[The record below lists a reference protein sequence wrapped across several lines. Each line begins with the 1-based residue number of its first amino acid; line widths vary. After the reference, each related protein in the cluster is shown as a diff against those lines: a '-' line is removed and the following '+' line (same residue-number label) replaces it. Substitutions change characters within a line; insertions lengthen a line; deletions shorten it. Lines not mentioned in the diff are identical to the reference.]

1 MTGDQNSDGSQQAGG
16 VVDLASVRFDDRGLV
31 PVVAQ
36 DAETGAVLMLAYANV
51 EALRLTLETGQ
62 AHYFSRSRDELWRKG
77 ASSGNT
83 QQIEQVAVD
92 CDGDALLYLVQQTGP
107 ACHTGNR
114 SCFFRTLP
122 APAGPEHGSRPEH
135 SESHRLGESFALLES
150 VITERLAELPEGSYV
165 AGLHERG
172 LGYMAQK
179 VVEEAGETVVAA
191 LERRDEELLAEA
203 ADLLFH
209 LTVLLK
215 ESGHGL
221 VSVTEVLRQR
231 HAGRKDS

>member
-1 MTGDQNSDGSQQAGG
+1 MTGDRNGQGERRDRR
-16 VVDLASVRFDDRGLV
+16 VDLASVNFDDRGLV

-36 DAETGAVLMLAYANV
+36 DAGTGEVLMLAYANR
-51 EALRLTLETGQ
+51 EALSRTLETGQ

-77 ASSGNT
+77 ASSGNL
-83 QQIEQVAVD
+83 QQVQEVAID
-92 CDGDALLYLVQQTGP
+92 CDGDSLLYLVEQAGP

-114 SCFFRTLP
+114 SCFFRSLP
-122 APAGPEHGSRPEH
+122 APAGAPPGSR
-135 SESHRLGESFALLES
+135 SEQGRSLRLGESFALLES
-150 VITERLAELPEGSYV
+150 VIARRLDELPEGSYV

-203 ADLLFH
+203 ADLVFH
-209 LTVLLK
+209 LAVLLK

-221 VSVTEVLRQR
+221 GSVAEVLRQR
-231 HAGRKDS
+231 HTGGAQG